1 MELGLDFLN
10 VFFSRSFCVFFGG
23 RRPLPEAGIS
33 KKLEI
38 NPNGTTGDTPQS
50 H

>member
-10 VFFSRSFCVFFGG
+10 VFFLALSAFFSGVG
-23 RRPLPEAGIS
+23 GIS